1 MTRNRWIFLTASLLL
16 LLFSAPSQATA
27 PSELSLKEILAKNVE
42 AAGDKKNIERIENYS
57 FSYGPTTYYLSN
69 KGMMKMTE
77 GNEPIITEV
86 ILIGKNQV
94 KRNCFNRI
102 TELSGVQKSTYLC
115 LARLWSGL
123 FTLVNFEKELELKGL
138 KSFGPKSHYMLTT
151 NVVDL
156 VVEFYLDSEEYT
168 LQRLVL
174 KGYDE
179 EQNKYQINHDFGPF
193 QEINGIKIPS
203 SWFSSQ
209 VGTRG
214 STVEVTNVKVNQTLG
229 KDFFENLDV
238 NVGEVEFGQG
248 SLKGNI
254 IESGFRRN
262 MLTIAT
268 NWTDECIQRAGF
280 KSGDKLILQI
290 AESEVEIDFHE
301 SFPPRESIGP
311 GSKFMVPNQR
321 NENYLI
327 YLIAPEFRELA
338 EKLEPL
344 GIIRLKRK

>member
-1 MTRNRWIFLTASLLL
+1 MTRHRWIFLTVSLL
-16 LLFSAPSQATA
+16 LLFSASSQATA
-27 PSELSLKEILAKNVE
+27 PSEQSLKEILAKNIE
-42 AAGDKKNIERIENYS
+42 AAGEKRSMEKIENYS

-69 KGMMKMTE
+69 KGLMKMTE
-77 GNEPIITEV
+77 GSEPIITEV

-94 KRNCFNRI
+94 KRNCFNKI
-102 TELSGVQKSTYLC
+102 TELSGVQKSTYLS

-123 FTLVNFEKELELKGL
+123 FTLVNFEKKLELKGL
-138 KSFGPKSHYMLTT
+138 KSFGPKNHYLLTT
-151 NVVDL
+151 KVDDL

-168 LQRLVL
+168 LQRLVF

-179 EQNKYQINHDFGPF
+179 EQNKYEINHDFGPF
-193 QEINGIKIPS
+193 QAINGVKIPS

-214 STVEVTNVKVNQTLG
+214 NTVEVMNVKVNQTLG

-238 NVGEVEFGQG
+238 NVGEVEIGQG
-248 SLKGNI
+248 SLKGSI

-290 AESEVEIDFHE
+290 AESEIEIDFHE

-311 GSKFMVPNQR
+311 GSKFMVPNQS

-344 GIIRLKRK
+344 LTIRLKRK

>member
-1 MTRNRWIFLTASLLL
+1 MTHHRWIFLTVCLLL
-16 LLFSAPSQATA
+16 LISASSQAST
-27 PSELSLKEILAKNVE
+27 PSEPSLKEILAKNLK
-42 AAGDKKNIERIENYS
+42 AAGDKKSMEKIENYS

-69 KGMMKMTE
+69 KGLMKMTE

-86 ILIGKNQV
+86 ILAAKNQV
-94 KRNCFNRI
+94 KRNCFNKT

-123 FTLVNFEKELELKGL
+123 FTLVNFEKDLELKGL
-138 KSFGPKSHYMLTT
+138 RSFGPKNHYMMTAR
-151 NVVDL
+151 VDDL
-156 VVEFYLDSEEYT
+156 AVEFYLDSEEYT
-168 LQRLVL
+168 LQRLVF

-179 EQNKYQINHDFGPF
+179 EQNKYEVNHDYGPF
-193 QEINGIKIPS
+193 MEINSVKIPS

-229 KDFFENLDV
+229 KDFFENFDV
-238 NVGEVEFGQG
+238 NVGDVEISQG
-248 SLKGNI
+248 SLKGSI

-262 MLTIAT
+262 MLTIGT
-268 NWTDECIQRAGF
+268 NWTEDCIQRAGF

-290 AESEVEIDFHE
+290 AESEIEIDFHE
-301 SFPPRESIGP
+301 AFPPRESIGP
-311 GSKFMVPNQR
+311 GAKFMVPNQR
-321 NENYLI
+321 NENYI
-327 YLIAPEFRELA
+327 VYLISPEFKELA

-344 GIIRLKRK
+344 GTIRLKRK